1 MRTRPRDLASQ
12 YFWKALKMISS
23 MIKFLKKIHVYQM
36 KKYDM
41 RHFKKQNM
49 GLMGSFD

>member
-1 MRTRPRDLASQ
+1 
-12 YFWKALKMISS
+12 
-23 MIKFLKKIHVYQM
+23 VYQM

-49 GLMGSFD
+49 GLMGSFDW